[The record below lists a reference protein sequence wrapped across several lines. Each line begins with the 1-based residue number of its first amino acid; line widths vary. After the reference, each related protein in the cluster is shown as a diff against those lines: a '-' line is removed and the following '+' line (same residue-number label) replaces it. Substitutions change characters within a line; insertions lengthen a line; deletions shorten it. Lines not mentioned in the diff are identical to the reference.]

1 MALNY
6 CLRVAP
12 TICKITER
20 CYPVTITKI
29 KLLQLRKYS
38 FKTMKRP
45 DPEKLKYS
53 IQKDKGVSTAVQIAQ
68 RIKLSGAISVADYM
82 KEVLTNPMAGYY
94 MNRDVFGA
102 AGDFITSPEISQIF
116 GDILGVWL
124 ISEWEK
130 LSMPRPLQIVE
141 FGPGRGTLLS
151 DIMKV
156 STNDLEIS
164 IFKR

>member
-6 CLRVAP
+6 CLRSAP
-12 TICKITER
+12 TMCKISER
-20 CYPVTITKI
+20 CYPVIITKI
-29 KLLQLRKYS
+29 KYS

-45 DPEKLKYS
+45 DPEKLKYPV
-53 IQKDKGVSTAVQIAQ
+53 QKDIGVSTAIQIAQ

-151 DIMKV
+151 DILKV
-156 STNDLEIS
+156 STY
-164 IFKR
+164 